1 MATTLPILFQR
12 QAAAK
17 AEDLH
22 QNGIDIE
29 LMSMNRHSHTFDDD
43 QFYKDIL
50 FTDDDE
56 NTVRPD
62 PADKFDELM
71 SKYVRCRSNVIK
83 MYKKHGWPRFYT
95 VSQIQLFV
103 WAPVFS
109 HILWTLFL

>member
-1 MATTLPILFQR
+1 MPGSENTPIVYTRDINHWLVNVKWQTTLPILFQR

-71 SKYVRCRSNVIK
+71 SKYVIVDRMWLKSKRS
-83 MYKKHGWPRFYT
+83 MSDHL
-95 VSQIQLFV
+95 S
-103 WAPVFS
+103 
-109 HILWTLFL
+109 

>member
-1 MATTLPILFQR
+1 MGHELLTSRCEIVKYFANFIPQR

-62 PADKFDELM
+62 PADKFEELM
-71 SKYVRCRSNVIK
+71 SKYVCRRSNVIEK
-83 MYKKHGWPRFYT
+83 
-95 VSQIQLFV
+95 
-103 WAPVFS
+103 
-109 HILWTLFL
+109 

>member
-1 MATTLPILFQR
+1 MLIILKNLQVIRYFANFIAQR
-12 QAAAK
+12 LAAAK

-29 LMSMNRHSHTFDDD
+29 LMSMNRHSHTFGDD

-62 PADKFDELM
+62 PADKFEELM
-71 SKYVRCRSNVIK
+71 SKYVRCRAN
-83 MYKKHGWPRFYT
+83 
-95 VSQIQLFV
+95 
-103 WAPVFS
+103 
-109 HILWTLFL
+109 

>member
-1 MATTLPILFQR
+1 MKWPTTSPILFQR

-71 SKYVRCRSNVIK
+71 SKYVHCRSNVIK
-83 MYKKHGWPRFYT
+83 KVKETSDHAFIAG
-95 VSQIQLFV
+95 S
-103 WAPVFS
+103 S
-109 HILWTLFL
+109 DWTYCLGS